1 MKERLIGAFRRA
13 RYAAIGAAIGAFLGG
28 LVSRNGASTGGATGA
43 LIGALVGEKRHDV
56 SGFFDSVGSDD
67 AEQEEDGE
75 SRLSK
80 IRASAADD

>member
-43 LIGALVGEKRHDV
+43 LLGALVGEKRHDI
-56 SGFFDSVGSDD
+56 SGVFEEMGSDD
-67 AEQEEDGE
+67 TEKGDDEG
-75 SRLSK
+75 RLSQL
-80 IRASAADD
+80 RESATDD